1 VAAHRAALASSQQ
14 HQAKARR
21 NECGGQ
27 ETQLESQ
34 ISMLG
39 AFGGGKKTFT
49 HYWIP

>member
-1 VAAHRAALASSQQ
+1 VAAHCAALASSQQ

-21 NECGGQ
+21 NERGGQ

-34 ISMLG
+34 ISILG
-39 AFGGGKKTFT
+39 AFGAGKKTFT